1 MRKLSFAMVW
11 VPFALACS
19 TEGASPAG
27 KGAPSGSAA
36 APTVALAPYCEQV
49 CKRSTAC
56 GLEAAETLAKG
67 HAHELGVVEQLRKD
81 APKTEATCVDACKAS
96 KVTDADN
103 DALAR
108 AQGCLEQTTCK
119 TFEGCLAQIGAP
131 AGG

>member
-1 MRKLSFAMVW
+1 MRMLMVAVVW
-11 VPFALACS
+11 APLALACS
-19 TEGASPAG
+19 SEGSSPPG
-27 KGAPSGSAA
+27 KSAPSGSAS
-36 APTVALAPYCEQV
+36 APAVALAPYCEQV

-81 APKTEATCVDACKAS
+81 APKTEATCVEACKAS
-96 KVTDADN
+96 EVTEADGA
-103 DALAR
+103 ALAR

-119 TFEGCLAQIGAP
+119 TFEGCLAQVGAP

>member
-1 MRKLSFAMVW
+1 MRKLSFALVLF
-11 VPFALACS
+11 PLASGCS
-19 TEGASPAG
+19 SEGASPSG
-27 KGAPSGSAA
+27 KPATSGSAA
-36 APTVALAPYCEQV
+36 APAVALSPYCEQV

-56 GLEAAETLAKG
+56 GLEAAESLAKG

-81 APKTEATCVDACKAS
+81 APKTEATCVEACKAS
-96 KVTDADN
+96 KVTEADG

-119 TFEGCLAQIGAP
+119 TFEGCLVQIGSP